1 MCLLWWYEMTTGPLK
16 TGLMLS
22 LQCVKPVLWT
32 ISRLS
37 LQCFDSTRT
46 SQWARASMSSTLES
60 PQRTTTPPMSTAA
73 ISVKLLCDAPI
84 SVLRNF
90 LAKDLE
96 NHSVYNVKFA
106 PHKFILRSLAA
117 NGDARPTGAK
127 ASGTG
132 PPPRGPPLKRG
143 PPSEPSVRQQH
154 HPHTAHLC
162 AGKTNSRTERIMGS
176 KATTPADPR
185 TPLEVAGTPC
195 PAVLWKEL
203 AS

>member
-1 MCLLWWYEMTTGPLK
+1 
-16 TGLMLS
+16 
-22 LQCVKPVLWT
+22 
-32 ISRLS
+32 
-37 LQCFDSTRT
+37 
-46 SQWARASMSSTLES
+46 MSSTLES

-162 AGKTNSRTERIMGS
+162 AGKTNSQNARLGQSSARTFPPSHVPPPRGS
-176 KATTPADPR
+176 GDTDGDFELSALVQTLLLLGTPANPR

>member
-1 MCLLWWYEMTTGPLK
+1 MFVCLLWWYEMTTGPLK

-46 SQWARASMSSTLES
+46 SQWARASMSSALES

-73 ISVKLLCDAPI
+73 ISLWFQCANCKQLI

-143 PPSEPSVRQQH
+143 PPSEPSVR
-154 HPHTAHLC
+154 
-162 AGKTNSRTERIMGS
+162 GS
-176 KATTPADPR
+176 GDTDGDFELSALVQTLLLLGTPADPR